1 MHINDFNFDLPPHLI
16 AQYPPKVR
24 GTSRLLLAPP
34 NLPLQDKQFTDF
46 IDYFESGDV
55 LVMNNT
61 QVIKARLFGQK
72 ATGGKIEALIERI
85 LDNHT
90 ALCHLRSSKSPKTGN
105 RLIFNDKIEAE
116 CLGREGE
123 LFVLQFSGNLNVYE
137 ILEQYGEMPLPPYIE
152 RKPDDDDDSR
162 YQTVY
167 CKEQGAVAAPTAGL
181 HFTPKMLQ
189 QLKQK
194 GVILQEVTL
203 HVGAG
208 TFQPVRVENIKDH
221 KMHHERYTVPQ
232 SVVDAI
238 LTAQKNGKNV
248 CAIGTTSLRAL
259 EAASLSGVLTA
270 GHGDTDIFIT
280 PGFEF
285 RTANMLLTNFHLPK
299 STLLMLVS
307 AFAGYDK
314 IRQIYQHA
322 IDEQYRFFSY
332 GDAMLLYR
340 Q

>member
-1 MHINDFNFDLPPHLI
+1 MYINDFNFDLPSDLI
-16 AQYPPKVR
+16 AQYPPAVR
-24 GTSRLLLAPP
+24 GSSRLLVSPQ
-34 NLPLQDKQFTDF
+34 NQPLQDKQFTDF
-46 IDYFESGDV
+46 IDYFEKDDV
-55 LVMNNT
+55 LVINNT

-72 ATGGKIEALIERI
+72 VTGGKIEALIERI
-85 LDNHT
+85 LDENT
-90 ALCHLRSSKSPKTGN
+90 ALAHVRSSKSPKAGS

-116 CLGREGE
+116 CLGRQGE
-123 LFVLQFSGNLNVYE
+123 LFVLEFSGSLNVYE
-137 ILEQYGEMPLPPYIE
+137 ILEQYGQMPLPPYIE
-152 RKPDDDDDSR
+152 RKPNDDDDSR

-167 CKEQGAVAAPTAGL
+167 CKQQGAVAAPTAGL
-181 HFTPKMLQ
+181 HFTPEMLHA
-189 QLKQK
+189 LKQK

-221 KMHHERYTVPQ
+221 KMHHERYTVSQ
-232 SVVDAI
+232 SVVNAI
-238 LTAQKNGKNV
+238 QTAQKNGKKI
-248 CAIGTTSLRAL
+248 CAVGTTSLRAL
-259 EAASLSGVLTA
+259 EAASLSGTLTA
-270 GHGDTDIFIT
+270 GSGDTDIFIT
-280 PGFEF
+280 PGFQF

-314 IRQIYQHA
+314 IRHIYQHA
-322 IDEQYRFFSY
+322 IDEKYRFFSY